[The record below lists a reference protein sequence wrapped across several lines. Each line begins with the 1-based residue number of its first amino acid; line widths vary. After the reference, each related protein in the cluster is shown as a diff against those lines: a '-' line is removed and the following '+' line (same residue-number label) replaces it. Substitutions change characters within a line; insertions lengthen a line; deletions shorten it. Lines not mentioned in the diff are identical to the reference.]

1 MTISKKTQI
10 LNAALN
16 LFTVTGFHNTSTA
29 AIAREA
35 GVATGTLFHHFPS
48 KELLIAALYQ
58 DIKHEFAAVLS
69 QQLLT
74 EQGDAAFA
82 AIWTNGVSWL
92 VMHPQKLAFILLCS
106 HSLYFDKSTQMDI
119 WQQELGFVSD
129 MLMQGIADGRIKDLP
144 IDYLM
149 TVCESLLLST
159 STYVSSLPETDR
171 ALAIKLSINVIVD
184 AISQAD
190 ADLI

>member
-1 MTISKKTQI
+1 MSTSKKTQI
-10 LNAALN
+10 LTAALN

-35 GVATGTLFHHFPS
+35 SVATGTLFHHFPT

-58 DIKHEFAAVLS
+58 EIKHEFAGALS
-69 QQLLT
+69 QQLVT

-82 AIWTNGVSWL
+82 AIWTNGVNWL
-92 VMHPQKLAFILLCS
+92 VTHPQKLAFILLCS
-106 HSLYFDKSTQMDI
+106 HSLYFDKTTQMDI
-119 WQQELGFVSD
+119 WQQELGFIND
-129 MLMQGIADGRIKDLP
+129 MLAQGITDGRIKALP

-159 STYVSSLPETDR
+159 STYVSSLPDTDR
-171 ALAIKLSINVIVD
+171 PLAIKLSINVIVD
-184 AISQAD
+184 AISQPN